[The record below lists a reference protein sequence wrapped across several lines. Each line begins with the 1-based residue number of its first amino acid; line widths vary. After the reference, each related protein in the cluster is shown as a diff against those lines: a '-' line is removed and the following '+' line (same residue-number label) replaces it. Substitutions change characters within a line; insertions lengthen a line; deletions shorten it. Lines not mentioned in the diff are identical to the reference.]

1 MFVNQFD
8 LAPQQNVSEMLQEGV
23 DYVVYKDGHGFEHK
37 IVNFNN
43 PKYCQRKGI
52 IELEALKK
60 TNKHGN
66 MKMFRKCMDKNTG
79 LIWGFPTSI
88 NSETKELQYKAYWIE
103 DKMTFD
109 LSIPDQAIAWAIIKN
124 SPFVEGSPN
133 QHGKSVYK
141 VIDRVKSAAS
151 EIDKR
156 SQRRKAEDIIESLKG
171 DDLFDMAYNL
181 GINVDANQNIFMI
194 TNEIYRVMEK
204 NPADFLKLYNDP
216 SRPYSIVFNK
226 GLAKGV
232 VTRDVKSQEYLYGS
246 LPIGSTKEAAI
257 KYLLDN
263 VGIAGAINSKCDV
276 LDEQSKVSMNK
287 MINRD
292 VDESEALKAEIA
304 ALKAKLAAE
313 TVKEEVVFEDKFS
326 TMVDLEHEE
335 LKTKAKEYKISGYNL
350 PTMTKEKLKAKV
362 EEFEAKLEKNKS
374 KHTQQERIG

>member
-8 LAPQQNVSEMLQEGV
+8 LAPQQNVSEMLREGD

-60 TNKHGN
+60 SNKHGN
-66 MKMFRKCMDKNTG
+66 NKMFRKCMDKNTG
-79 LIWGFPTSI
+79 LLWGFPTSI
-88 NSETKELQYKAYWIE
+88 NSETKELQFKAYWIE

-171 DDLFDMAYNL
+171 EELFDTAYIL

-194 TNEIYRVMEK
+194 TNEIYRIMEN
-204 NPADFLKLYNDP
+204 NPAEFLKLYNDP

-226 GLAKGV
+226 GLAKGIV
-232 VTRDVKSQEYLYGS
+232 IRDVKSQEYLYGS

-257 KYLLDN
+257 KYLMDN

-287 MINRD
+287 MLNKD
-292 VDESEALKAEIA
+292 VDETEALKAEIA
-304 ALKAKLAAE
+304 ALRAEKAKLTSE
-313 TVKEEVVFEDKFS
+313 ELKEEVVFEDKFS

-350 PTMTKEKLKAKV
+350 PTMTKEKLKSKV
-362 EEFEAKLEKNKS
+362 EEFEAKLEKK
-374 KHTQQERIG
+374 

>member
-1 MFVNQFD
+1 
-8 LAPQQNVSEMLQEGV
+8 
-23 DYVVYKDGHGFEHK
+23 
-37 IVNFNN
+37 
-43 PKYCQRKGI
+43 
-52 IELEALKK
+52 
-60 TNKHGN
+60 
-66 MKMFRKCMDKNTG
+66 
-79 LIWGFPTSI
+79 
-88 NSETKELQYKAYWIE
+88 
-103 DKMTFD
+103 MTFD

-204 NPADFLKLYNDP
+204 SPVDFLKLYNDP

-362 EEFEAKLEKNKS
+362 EEFEAKLEKK
-374 KHTQQERIG
+374 

>member
-1 MFVNQFD
+1 
-8 LAPQQNVSEMLQEGV
+8 
-23 DYVVYKDGHGFEHK
+23 
-37 IVNFNN
+37 
-43 PKYCQRKGI
+43 
-52 IELEALKK
+52 
-60 TNKHGN
+60 
-66 MKMFRKCMDKNTG
+66 
-79 LIWGFPTSI
+79 
-88 NSETKELQYKAYWIE
+88 
-103 DKMTFD
+103 MTFD

-171 DDLFDMAYNL
+171 EELFDTAYIL

-194 TNEIYRVMEK
+194 TNEIYRIMEN
-204 NPADFLKLYNDP
+204 NPAEFLKLYNDP

-226 GLAKGV
+226 GLAKGIV
-232 VTRDVKSQEYLYGS
+232 IRDVKSQEYLYGS

-257 KYLLDN
+257 KYLMDN

-287 MINRD
+287 MLNKD
-292 VDESEALKAEIA
+292 VDETEALKAEIA
-304 ALKAKLAAE
+304 ALRAEKAKLTSE
-313 TVKEEVVFEDKFS
+313 ELKEEVVFEDKFS
-326 TMVDLEHEE
+326 TMADLEHEE

-350 PTMTKEKLKAKV
+350 PTMTKEKLKSKV
-362 EEFEAKLEKNKS
+362 EEFEAKLEKK
-374 KHTQQERIG
+374 